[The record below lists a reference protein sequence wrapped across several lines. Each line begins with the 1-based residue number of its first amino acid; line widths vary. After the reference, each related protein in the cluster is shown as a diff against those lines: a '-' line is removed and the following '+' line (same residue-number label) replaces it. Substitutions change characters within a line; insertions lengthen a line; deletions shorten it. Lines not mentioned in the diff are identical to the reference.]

1 MWRQSILIV
10 IKFALVQ
17 NKEMK
22 RFFCFLS
29 LFSVFICL
37 SASGISRQDLEEK
50 TDSLLS
56 RYSKPGVPG
65 AAIGIVFE
73 GNVLLEKGYG
83 LRNLEEN
90 APTSPQTHYR
100 IASLTKAF
108 TATAILQLIERGKL
122 SLQTK
127 LTDLWPDFPPYG
139 RQVSIHHLLSHT
151 SGIKDYEN
159 LIPSSFPGQ
168 VSDKDVFQILSRQK
182 STYFRPGTRYRY
194 SNSAYCIL
202 SQVIERVSA
211 LSFSSYLEKYIF
223 NPLGMDTS
231 VAFVK
236 GMPPIRERAL
246 GYSPKGNGFVLTDQ
260 SKTSATLGDG
270 GIYTSVR
277 ELFHWLEMW
286 GGGLSVISEESQR
299 LMTTAKSLESGKKTS
314 YGYGWSLGS
323 LGGWKKISHTGGTIG
338 HKHAIAYFPEKKLGL
353 VLLVNREN
361 ASPWETLN
369 EISNW
374 FLKSKT

>member
-1 MWRQSILIV
+1 
-10 IKFALVQ
+10 
-17 NKEMK
+17 
-22 RFFCFLS
+22 
-29 LFSVFICL
+29 
-37 SASGISRQDLEEK
+37 
-50 TDSLLS
+50 
-56 RYSKPGVPG
+56 
-65 AAIGIVFE
+65 
-73 GNVLLEKGYG
+73 LLEKGYG

-108 TATAILQLIERGKL
+108 TATAILQLIEQGKL

-127 LTDLWPDFPPYG
+127 LTDLWPDFPSYG
-139 RQVSIHHLLSHT
+139 RQISLHHLLSHT

-159 LIPSSFPGQ
+159 LIPSSFSGQ

-182 STYFRPGTRYRY
+182 STYFRPGTQYRY

-236 GMPPIRERAL
+236 GMPPIRESAL
-246 GYSPKGNGFVLTDQ
+246 GYSPKANGFVLTDQ
-260 SKTSATLGDG
+260 SQTSATLGDG

-299 LMTTAKSLESGKKTS
+299 LMTTAKSLKSGKKTS
-314 YGYGWSLGS
+314 YGYGWSLGT

-361 ASPWETLN
+361 ASPWDTLN

>member
-1 MWRQSILIV
+1 
-10 IKFALVQ
+10 
-17 NKEMK
+17 MK
-22 RFFCFLS
+22 RLYCFLS

-37 SASGISRQDLEEK
+37 SASAISRQDLEEK

-56 RYSKPGVPG
+56 RYSKPGAPG

-108 TATAILQLIERGKL
+108 TATAIFQLIEQGKL

-127 LTDLWPDFPPYG
+127 LTDLWPDFPSYG
-139 RQVSIHHLLSHT
+139 RQISIHHLLSHT
-151 SGIKDYEN
+151 SGMKDYEN
-159 LIPSSFPGQ
+159 LIPSSFSGQ

-182 STYFRPGTRYRY
+182 STYFRPGTQYRY

-211 LSFSSYLEKYIF
+211 ISFSSYLEKYIF

-236 GMPPIRERAL
+236 GMPPIQERAL
-246 GYSPKGNGFVLTDQ
+246 GYSPKANGFVLTDQ
-260 SKTSATLGDG
+260 SQTSATLGDG

-299 LMTTAKSLESGKKTS
+299 LMTTPKSLESGKKTS

-361 ASPWETLN
+361 ASPWDTLN

-374 FLKSKT
+374 FLKSKI